1 MSRVKGIRD
10 IVLQDFADN
19 VVRLAKINLG
29 RTYTAK
35 RANGKTYKK
44 RIDSSGK
51 LKNSVDSEVELRT
64 EDGRFSKGFV
74 TFKMLEYGLNVDRG
88 RAKGKGIPIRPLIEW
103 INSKKKPI
111 KLRDMETGSFIKKT
125 ASRVRGLA
133 YVISMNAKKNGI
145 KPTNFFT
152 DAYESQEEKFYQT
165 MQEAIA
171 NDNIEYISSQLDTI
185 SNGSD
190 IKIT

>member
-1 MSRVKGIRD
+1 M
-10 IVLQDFADN
+10 
-19 VVRLAKINLG
+19 RLAKINLG

-35 RANGKTYKK
+35 RSNGKTYTK

-74 TFKMLEYGLNVDRG
+74 TFKMLDYGLTVDRG
-88 RAKGKGIPIRPLIEW
+88 RAKGKGIPMQPLIEW
-103 INSKKKPI
+103 INKKPL
-111 KLRDMETGSFIKKT
+111 KLRDLETGNFIKKT

-152 DAYESQEEKFYQT
+152 DAYESQEEKFYQA

-171 NDNIEYISSQLDTI
+171 NDNIEYISSQIDTI
-185 SNGSD
+185 SNGTSAQ
-190 IKIT
+190 IT